1 MHFARFQH
9 DGLVQGQIAGFV
21 VFAEEDTKQ
30 DGIALNLHHQ
40 IHLME
45 LTLDAST

>member
-1 MHFARFQH
+1 MQGKIA
-9 DGLVQGQIAGFV
+9 GLVV
-21 VFAEEDTKQ
+21 LAEEDAQQ

-45 LTLDAST
+45 RMRSTPIHA